1 MSLHNNRQVLA
12 FTVTLSLLA
21 GLYVLWIEM
30 LWIHK
35 LVLMLV
41 VVSFAL
47 LALTAYRSRIR
58 EQALLRQ
65 ANEQVHRLGNE
76 MVVTSDRMHGAL
88 AEISRHTGEL
98 QQTADYS
105 HQSELEL
112 KGRSYEA
119 RANMESASATM
130 DGVAE
135 AAERIQGLTDKLGIS
150 MREANQEVAEML
162 DSLKSTD
169 AVMEELKGQSSQ
181 MYEEFASLSKLI
193 AMVEGINEV
202 IVGVVEETSL
212 LALNASIEAARA
224 GEQGRGFAVVADRI
238 RKLAEQSRTSVD
250 RSSALLLDLNKG
262 VEQVLDSVDKERAS
276 VERGVGEVG
285 AVKARL
291 AEIAATVKT
300 VDTAVS
306 DTVKAASRQ
315 DELIGGALPEL
326 RSAVALLNE
335 TIASVDLM
343 LEQVNRQRTQ
353 IGELNEVS
361 ASLLAESQALRQSV
375 SQIAGMEEI
384 EESRYAEKLEV
395 MQSLLTHIAAKEEL
409 YVPDPD
415 VHKKVLASCLA
426 ETPDLQAI
434 WSNRTDGTFIF
445 SEPAAGLLNAKRRD
459 WWSGAMSVGAFVSK
473 PYVSAITKRSCVTLS
488 RAVTNDRGE
497 TVGVIGIDLAI

>member
-1 MSLHNNRQVLA
+1 MRNNRQVLA
-12 FTVTLSLLA
+12 FTVALSLLA

-47 LALTAYRSRIR
+47 FALTAYRTRTQ
-58 EQALLRQ
+58 EQELLRKSD
-65 ANEQVHRLGNE
+65 EQVHTLGNE

-105 HQSELEL
+105 HQSEMAL
-112 KGRSYEA
+112 KSRSYEA
-119 RANMESASATM
+119 RANMEVATTTM

-135 AAERIQGLTDKLGIS
+135 AAERIQGLTDKLGMS
-150 MREANQEVAEML
+150 MREANREVAEML
-162 DSLKSTD
+162 DSLGNTD
-169 AVMEELKGQSSQ
+169 AVMKELKEQSGN
-181 MYEEFASLSKLI
+181 MFEEFASLSKLI
-193 AMVEGINEV
+193 AMVESINEV

-262 VEQVLDSVDKERAS
+262 VGQVLESVDKERAS

-285 AVKARL
+285 AVRARL
-291 AEIAATVKT
+291 GEIAATVKT
-300 VDTAVS
+300 VDTAVG
-306 DTVKAASRQ
+306 DTVKAASQ
-315 DELIGGALPEL
+315 QGELIGGALPEL

-343 LEQVNRQRTQ
+343 LDQVNRQRTQ
-353 IGELNEVS
+353 IGELNGVS

-375 SQIAGMEEI
+375 TRIAGSEEI
-384 EESRYAEKLEV
+384 EEGRYAEKLEV
-395 MQSLLTHIAAKEEL
+395 MQSLLLHIAAKEDL
-409 YVPDPD
+409 YMPDPD
-415 VHKKVLASCLA
+415 VHKRVLVSCLT

-459 WWSGAMSVGAFVSK
+459 WWSGAMSDGAFVSK

-488 RAVTNDRGE
+488 RAITNDQGE
-497 TVGVIGIDLAI
+497 KVGVIGIDLAV